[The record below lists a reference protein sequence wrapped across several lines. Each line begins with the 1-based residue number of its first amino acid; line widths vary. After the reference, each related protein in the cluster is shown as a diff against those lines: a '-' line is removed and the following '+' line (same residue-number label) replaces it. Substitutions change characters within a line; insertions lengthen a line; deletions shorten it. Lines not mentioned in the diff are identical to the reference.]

1 MTDRAQEPSWAQEA
15 VNAAGGLDLLL
26 TDAALGMMRRL
37 RPDSSLLRLAA
48 GLARRPDLVGREAT
62 RLGTELARI
71 AAGRSAV
78 TPEMGAG
85 PRDRRFA
92 DPAWTGNPLLRRSVQ
107 AYLAAAQSAE
117 ALVAGAELGWRDD
130 TRLRFLLTNLIA
142 AAAPSNNPLLS
153 PAAWKA
159 LVDTGGG
166 SAVRGLRA
174 LATDLAAPP
183 RVPSMVASDAF
194 EVGRDLAI
202 TPGGVVY
209 ACEQFELIQY
219 QPVTDSVYRYPL
231 LIVPPMINKYYI
243 VDLAPGRSLVEFLV
257 GQGHQVFVV
266 SWRNPDARHRD
277 WGLDS
282 YGGAIVAALDAV
294 RAISGAAKASVCAL
308 CSGGISAAMVA
319 AHLSATGRLGELV
332 SLCLGVAVLDH
343 GPPAGSGGVVPPGHA
358 PPGGSGG
365 VVPPGHAPP
374 GGSGGVVPPGQQ
386 SAGTA
391 GAIIDE
397 ATAAAATAVSGAR
410 GYLDGRALAEV
421 FAWLRPDDLIW
432 NYWVNNYLQGRP
444 PPAFDILYWNADT
457 TRLPAALHRNF
468 VALALANAL
477 TKPGEATMLGSPV
490 DLSKVDV
497 DAYVIAG
504 TADHICP
511 WQSCYRTTQLLGGQ
525 VTFALSTSGHI
536 AAMVNP
542 PGNQKAAFQTAPAN
556 PADPREFLA
565 AARKVPG
572 SWWPDYSS
580 WLAGRSGGR
589 KKSPGQLGRKGYPV
603 RGAAP
608 GTYVHDH

>member
-1 MTDRAQEPSWAQEA
+1 VTPAEPSWAEDA
-15 VNAAGGLDLLL
+15 VDAAGGLDLLL
-26 TDAALGMMRRL
+26 TDAALGVSRRL

-48 GLARRPDLVGREAT
+48 AMARHPRQAGRQAT
-62 RLGTELARI
+62 LLGTELGRI
-71 AAGRSAV
+71 AAGRSAI
-78 TPEMGAG
+78 TAA
-85 PRDRRFA
+85 PRDRRFS
-92 DPAWTGNPLLRRSVQ
+92 DPAWTGNPFLRRSVQ

-130 TRLRFLLTNLIA
+130 TRLRFLLANLIA

-153 PAAWKA
+153 PVAWKA
-159 LVDTGGG
+159 LLDTGGG

-183 RVPSMVASDAF
+183 RVPSMVAADAF
-194 EVGRDLAI
+194 EVGKDLAV

-219 QPVTDSVYRYPL
+219 KPATESVYRYPL

-243 VDLAPGRSLVEFLV
+243 VDLAPGRSMAEYLVS
-257 GQGHQVFVV
+257 QGHQVFVV

-277 WGLDS
+277 WGLDT

-294 RAISGAAKASVCAL
+294 RAISGAAKASVLAL
-308 CSGGISAAMVA
+308 CSGGIATSMVA
-319 AHLSATGRLGELV
+319 AHLSVTGRLGELA
-332 SLCLGVAVLDH
+332 SLGLGVAVLD
-343 GPPAGSGGVVPPGHA
+343 
-358 PPGGSGG
+358 
-365 VVPPGHAPP
+365 
-374 GGSGGVVPPGQQ
+374 QEQ
-386 SAGTA
+386 AGTA
-391 GAIIDE
+391 GAVIDE

-432 NYWVNNYLQGRP
+432 NYWVNNYLQGRT

-457 TRLPAALHRNF
+457 TRLPAALHRDF
-468 VALALANAL
+468 IQLALDNAL
-477 TKPGEATMLGSPV
+477 TVPEAATMLGSPV

-504 TADHICP
+504 ATDHLCP

-525 VTFALSTSGHI
+525 VRFALSTSGHI

-542 PGNQKAAFQTAPAN
+542 PGNAKAAFQTAPDHSPN

-565 AARKVPG
+565 AAQTVPG

-580 WLAGRSGGR
+580 WLAGRSGGQ
-589 KKSPGQLGRKGYPV
+589 KKSPAQLGRKGYPV
-603 RGAAP
+603 QCTAP
-608 GTYVHDH
+608 GTYVHDR